1 MDISSRVY
9 KSVNKDTNKS
19 LEILI
24 DTAHYIKPL
33 EPPYPII
40 GGRVGSSKTSRIIY
54 FLLIY
59 YQIDDVKY
67 F

>member
-40 GGRVGSSKTSRIIY
+40 GGRMGSSKTSRI
-54 FLLIY
+54 
-59 YQIDDVKY
+59 KT
-67 F
+67 